1 VDEGGVLLRI
11 AIVGCGQIADA
22 HIQEIRR
29 IPGATVEAVC
39 DVNYHMAEQAAA
51 RFQVPRLYTDL
62 GRMLGDVRPDVVH
75 VTTPPRSHLPIARM
89 LAEQGAHAYIEKP
102 FTATAAE
109 AEELVDCATRA
120 GVLACVGHC
129 NAYDS
134 AFLRLRRLCD
144 EGHLGDVV
152 HVDTVMGYNL
162 AGPFGAVMMGDPTHW
177 VHDLPGGIAQNNIS
191 HPLSLLLP
199 FLPDERPVVS
209 ALGQRCRPAR
219 YGDARDRFFDE
230 IRVTL
235 LGSRGTASLQFSSR
249 VRPPQMYAT
258 VHGTKAYATASLDSR
273 TLRLVHGA
281 SMPGPFAR
289 VQWAYRDR
297 HEAARE
303 FRRNLA
309 ALVRAELHFFE
320 GMHELIR
327 RFYLAIQGK
336 QEMPVPMA
344 EALRAT
350 RILEEIFTQ
359 CDRRAEEA

>member
-1 VDEGGVLLRI
+1 VRLRI

-22 HIQEIRR
+22 HIQEVRR

-39 DVNYHMAEQAAA
+39 DVNHHMAEQAAA
-51 RFQVPRLYTDL
+51 RFQISRLYTDL
-62 GRMLGDVRPDVVH
+62 ERMLDDVRPDVVH
-75 VTTPPRSHLPIARM
+75 VTTPPRSHLPIVRV
-89 LAEQGAHAYIEKP
+89 LAGRGVHAYIEKP
-102 FTATAAE
+102 FTATLAE
-109 AEELVDCATRA
+109 AEELADCVTRA

-134 AFLRLRRLCD
+134 SYLRLRRLAD
-144 EGHLGDVV
+144 EGRLGDVV
-152 HVDTVMGYNL
+152 HVDTVMGYDL

-199 FLPDERPVVS
+199 FLPDENPVVS
-209 ALGQRCRPAR
+209 ALGLRCRPAR
-219 YGDARDRFFDE
+219 YGDARDRLFDE

-235 LGSRGTASLQFSSR
+235 IGSRVTASIQFSCR
-249 VRPPQMYAT
+249 VKPLQVYAT

-273 TLRLVHGA
+273 TLRVVNGA

-289 VQWAYRDR
+289 VQWAYREKR
-297 HEAARE
+297 EAARE
-303 FRRNLA
+303 FRRTLA
-309 ALVRAELHFFE
+309 AMARAELHFFE

-327 RFYLAIQGK
+327 RFYLTIEGK
-336 QEMPVPMA
+336 AEMPIPMG

-350 RILEEIFTQ
+350 RIIEEIFTQ
-359 CDRRAEEA
+359 CARRAEGP